1 MITTKYVRE
10 HVDALRI
17 SIKRRK
23 SKFPL
28 DELLKIDEDWR
39 NLKTKLQELQTK
51 RNKES
56 LEISELKKKGVDTKD
71 KIASLASTKAEIE
84 KIEKELPE
92 YEEKINELLSS
103 LPNILQDSV
112 PDGNSSED
120 NPVLRTWG
128 TIRNKTTPTHEEI
141 LTKMNL
147 IDIERASKI
156 SGARFYFLKRDMVL
170 LEQSLLRFGLDELV
184 KKNYTPVVTPY
195 MMRESYYKKTV
206 DIAQFEDALY
216 RVADPEEVKGR
227 EDYEKLEES
236 LFLIATA
243 EHPIAAMYADEII
256 PTKDLPLKYVGIS
269 PCFRREAGSHGK
281 DTKGIFR
288 LHQFNKVEQFIFST
302 EEDTWKHFEE
312 LQKNSEE
319 LWQKL
324 DIPYRVIE
332 ICTGDIGS
340 RAAKAYDIEA
350 YMPSSQTYR
359 EAGSCSN
366 LLDWQSMRLNIRYDD
381 KGERKYVHTLNNT
394 AFASPRALIYII
406 ENYLNSDGSI
416 NVPNVLI
423 PYMGKSKIV

>member
-269 PCFRREAGSHGK
+269 PCF
-281 DTKGIFR
+281 
-288 LHQFNKVEQFIFST
+288 
-302 EEDTWKHFEE
+302 
-312 LQKNSEE
+312 
-319 LWQKL
+319 
-324 DIPYRVIE
+324 
-332 ICTGDIGS
+332 
-340 RAAKAYDIEA
+340 
-350 YMPSSQTYR
+350 
-359 EAGSCSN
+359 
-366 LLDWQSMRLNIRYDD
+366 
-381 KGERKYVHTLNNT
+381 
-394 AFASPRALIYII
+394 
-406 ENYLNSDGSI
+406 
-416 NVPNVLI
+416 
-423 PYMGKSKIV
+423 

>member
-10 HVDALRI
+10 RADEFRKSLE
-17 SIKRRK
+17 RRK
-23 SKFPL
+23 SNFPL
-28 DELLKIDEDWR
+28 DELLALDEEWR
-39 NLKTKLQELQTK
+39 SLKTKLQEFQTI

-56 LEISELKKKGVDTKD
+56 LEVSELKKKGLDTKD
-71 KIASLASTKAEIE
+71 KITELSKTKKEIE
-84 KIEKELPE
+84 KLEEELPQ
-92 YEEKINELLSS
+92 YENKINKLLLT
-103 LPNILQDSV
+103 LPNILDSSV
-112 PDGNSSED
+112 PDGSSSD
-120 NPVLRTWG
+120 NNPTLRTWG

-141 LTKMNL
+141 LSKMGL
-147 IDIERASKI
+147 IDIERAAKI
-156 SGARFYFLKRDMVL
+156 SGSRFYFLKKDLVI
-170 LEQSLLRFGLDELV
+170 LEQALLRFGLDELV
-184 KKNYTPVVTPY
+184 KKNFTPLVTPY
-195 MMRESYYKKTV
+195 MMRENYYKSAV
-206 DIAQFEDALY
+206 DIGQFEDALY
-216 RVADPEEVKGR
+216 RVADTEEVKSK
-227 EDYEKLEES
+227 ENYEKMEES
-236 LFLIATA
+236 LYLIATA
-243 EHPIAAMYADEII
+243 EHPIAAMHADELI

-288 LHQFNKVEQFIFST
+288 LHQFNKVEQFIFSK

-312 LQKNSEE
+312 LQRNSEE

-366 LLDWQSMRLNIRYDD
+366 LLDWQSIRLNISYDE

-394 AFASPRALIYII
+394 VFASPRALIYII

-416 NVPNVLI
+416 GIPNVLI